1 MAWLFLIISGLA
13 EVGGVTSM
21 KLSNGFR
28 NWKGTA
34 GAIVFGI
41 GSFYF
46 LSRALEGIPLSTG
59 YGIWTG
65 IGSVGSVLLGMIFFG
80 DSRNWKK
87 LLFVGLIMIGV
98 IGLKTTGGGH

>member
-1 MAWLFLIISGLA
+1 MAWVFLVLSGLA

-28 NWKGTA
+28 NWKGTVS
-34 GAIVFGI
+34 AIVFGI
-41 GSFYF
+41 FSFYL

-87 LLFVGLIMIGV
+87 LLFVGLIIIGV